1 MGGGWYLAITSSGLS
16 IILPDSLAVL
26 VIVTGDGRREER
38 DLNYLLIDFSL
49 CGQDLLMSC
58 RG

>member
-1 MGGGWYLAITSSGLS
+1 MVGGWYVAITSSGLS
-16 IILPDSLAVL
+16 IIPPDSPAVL

-58 RG
+58 GG